1 MIETYTIGAELRFGG
16 TAFAQLEKLAKQVM
30 LVTEKVNVLNVEF
43 SKLTDTLKAIGESA
57 NIAGA
62 ALKEAFVGSG
72 QSVYSLNRNLLSTE
86 ARMNA
91 VSRSAEKMAASIS
104 FSSEAMAAHP
114 SMGLIG
120 GGYSGRGRRGE
131 VNRGIRRERQGDL
144 YFNKYGPGYSGG
156 HLSVGVGT
164 AAFGIGAALGI
175 YENAS
180 IDDIIASIEIN
191 QGIKPEDQKR
201 IHDFYRSLILKNA
214 TKYAFA
220 INSPKDMALT
230 YLSSAQ
236 MLHGLPL
243 EEQKRINATIMPF
256 AALEAKQKRIPLE
269 DAFTS
274 FLSIAH
280 QEGAYSQKDIEQ
292 ALVPVL
298 TASISTD
305 QPLTRIVRAASYSV
319 PVLKAGLDMDPAK
332 LIVLQTM
339 LMRAGIF
346 NTKSGTWTQA
356 LFSNLIP
363 SNLGAGLFKNTK
375 QKAALE
381 KLGLIDSA
389 GKPLY
394 LNPDGSVDALKVA
407 HIIAEHATK
416 LKPVERMGAL
426 TQAFGKQGSREAAL
440 FTMPAFIQQLPAILE
455 SMNKMDNPDYLAQQL
470 KSMSLIAKSKE
481 LKINVE
487 KLEMNATN
495 AFIGPVSN
503 MVSSLNNALSS
514 DFVKNH
520 PLLSSVG
527 VAVGLSGLWK
537 LIKTGVSLLNMG
549 WDKLGGL
556 AKSGISF
563 LFREGGPLAYAGFR
577 GAGSLAFAGARM
589 LPGALVDAAPIL
601 APLLAA
607 FWSPALNKD
616 EDKMLAAAGGPQFIN
631 NKIYIDGKEIAT
643 VVTKYQAQML
653 SQPPSTPNFYSY
665 PFVMPNPGQNFATP

>member
-1 MIETYTIGAELRFGG
+1 MIEAYTIGAELRFGG
-16 TAFAQLEKLAKQVM
+16 TAFAQLEKLARQVM
-30 LVTEKVNVLNVEF
+30 IVTEKVNVLNVEF
-43 SKLTDTLKAIGESA
+43 SKLTNTLKAIGESA

-62 ALKEAFVGSG
+62 ALKEAFVGSV

-91 VSRSAEKMAASIS
+91 ISRSAEKMAASIS

-114 SMGLIG
+114 SIGYLG
-120 GGYSGRGRRGE
+120 GGYSRRGAGGSR
-131 VNRGIRRERQGDL
+131 RGGGGREGHF
-144 YFNKYGPGYSGG
+144 YMNKNGPGYSSG
-156 HLSVGVGT
+156 HLGVGVGT

-175 YENAS
+175 AENAT

-191 QGIKPEDQKR
+191 QGIRPSDQKR

-214 TKYAFA
+214 TQYAFA
-220 INSPKDMALT
+220 INSPRDVALT

-243 EEQKRINATIMPF
+243 EEQNRINRTIMPF

-280 QEGAYSQKDIEQ
+280 QEGAYSQNDIQ
-292 ALVPVL
+292 RALVPVL

-381 KLGLIDSA
+381 KLGLIDSS

-394 LNPDGSVDALKVA
+394 LNTDGSVDALKVA

-416 LKPVERMGAL
+416 LQPVERMGAL

-503 MVSSLNNALSS
+503 MVSSLNNVLNS

-520 PLLSSVG
+520 PLLTG
-527 VAVGLSGLWK
+527 IGAAVGISGLWK
-537 LIKTGVSLLNMG
+537 GIKGVFSLLGMG
-549 WDKLGGL
+549 WDKVGG
-556 AKSGISF
+556 AARSGLSF

-577 GAGSLAFAGARM
+577 GAGSLAYTGLRM

-601 APLLAA
+601 APLLGTL
-607 FWSPALNKD
+607 WSPALNKD
-616 EDKMLAAAGGPQFIN
+616 EDKMLAEAGGPQFIN